1 MSKPYIINDAN
12 GNPINAKYPPNREKY
27 GDLYEGYKTWAEEVL
42 FHRFGV
48 LCYDVCFT
56 YKNKEYFLLKEQ
68 NYAAVC
74 DEHFTEEYEVY
85 ANEMELLENFKITDE
100 NCICV
105 FMSVSWMSSQRRHS
119 WTQVGL
125 TFMH

>member
-68 NYAAVC
+68 NSLSMRECALPVW
-74 DEHFTEEYEVY
+74 ETEFLIFPMGYR
-85 ANEMELLENFKITDE
+85 NI
-100 NCICV
+100 
-105 FMSVSWMSSQRRHS
+105 
-119 WTQVGL
+119 
-125 TFMH
+125 

>member
-68 NYAAVC
+68 NYAAIC
-74 DEHFTEEYEVY
+74 DEH
-85 ANEMELLENFKITDE
+85 L
-100 NCICV
+100 
-105 FMSVSWMSSQRRHS
+105 QRNMRS
-119 WTQVGL
+119 MLTKWSCLRILKLTAGL
-125 TFMH
+125 

>member
-1 MSKPYIINDAN
+1 MSKPYIAN

-42 FHRFGV
+42 FHRFRV

-68 NYAAVC
+68 NGSPAKVGGLSKK
-74 DEHFTEEYEVY
+74 FSQSIEEKLQIR
-85 ANEMELLENFKITDE
+85 NT
-100 NCICV
+100 
-105 FMSVSWMSSQRRHS
+105 S
-119 WTQVGL
+119 
-125 TFMH
+125 

>member
-27 GDLYEGYKTWAEEVL
+27 GDLYEGNKTWAEEVL
-42 FHRFGV
+42 FHRFRV

-68 NYAAVC
+68 NGSPAKVGGLSKK
-74 DEHFTEEYEVY
+74 FSQSIEEKLQIR
-85 ANEMELLENFKITDE
+85 NT
-100 NCICV
+100 
-105 FMSVSWMSSQRRHS
+105 S
-119 WTQVGL
+119 
-125 TFMH
+125 

>member
-85 ANEMELLENFKITDE
+85 ANEMELLENDMNPESFLS
-100 NCICV
+100 NFRGSC
-105 FMSVSWMSSQRRHS
+105 QRLGH
-119 WTQVGL
+119 
-125 TFMH
+125 TFTHF

>member
-12 GNPINAKYPPNREKY
+12 GNPINGKYPPNREKQ
-27 GDLYEGYKTWAEEVL
+27 GPLYKGYKTWAEEVL

-74 DEHFTEEYEVY
+74 DEHFTEP
-85 ANEMELLENFKITDE
+85 LLHSLAQSLSFRENKKSRFSLKIRILRCFAFLCCGAT
-100 NCICV
+100 
-105 FMSVSWMSSQRRHS
+105 RK
-119 WTQVGL
+119 
-125 TFMH
+125 